1 MCEAIYTYAI
11 EKHNFMVDLNLPK
24 LIEQSIHLRFSHG
37 SAKWTGITNQQ
48 AEMINST

>member
-24 LIEQSIHLRFSHG
+24 LIEQSKALSKSVRTVIP
-37 SAKWTGITNQQ
+37 NQMTIGTQ
-48 AEMINST
+48 NRRLDN